1 MWLLLMR
8 HVARS
13 MSSRTSSSFRTS
25 SGLLRTH
32 AGFASVELDDRYLVG
47 LLRTHAGFASLEDS
61 VLHLIIAY
69 VPTRRYAPMPSPMSE
84 SAPSVPKA
92 LPPGPKAPPLHLR

>member
-1 MWLLLMR
+1 
-8 HVARS
+8 
-13 MSSRTSSSFRTS
+13 MSSRTSSSHS
-25 SGLLRTH
+25 SDGEQLDDRYVAGLLRTH

-84 SAPSVPKA
+84 PAPSVPKA